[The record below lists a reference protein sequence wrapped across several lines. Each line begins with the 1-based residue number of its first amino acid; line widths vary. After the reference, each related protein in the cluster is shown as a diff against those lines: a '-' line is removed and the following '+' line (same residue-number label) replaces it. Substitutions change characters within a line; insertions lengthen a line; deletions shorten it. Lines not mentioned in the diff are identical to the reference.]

1 MTLIINTIIDKG
13 PIIFLRLAE
22 GNVGE
27 TDAIIAS
34 SYNSEFNDISVQYVN
49 LTQINSIYEDKY
61 SLSPRKDV
69 LFDFYI
75 PQSTF
80 YLSDTGLP
88 TFSSVQARSFRYTDG
103 ADKRLITQ
111 DTQQEKDI
119 NAGKDWNL
127 PKLGLGECYVP
138 SSMANSFN
146 LNKGSFVYMKFI
158 YTNEMIIL
166 WDHYL
171 VRKNITTEFIP
182 KFTQAVVAPCKVAG
196 TFTSAGGKLA
206 TSDGENAIFMEIEHY
221 YEWIG
226 PYTGLEYTNT
236 EMSGFRDFLKTKWA
250 RGYDFADY
258 VVMNFPDPRI
268 DYYKDSDYD
277 NLQKK
282 VVSYTNNL
290 VTDLGFFPESVSCV
304 ILEELQTLS
313 LALVFLGLIFSIVA
327 ILFVILSILLIYSLL
342 MVTVEEK
349 SFEIGIYRMVGLNKF
364 GLVSM
369 VLLKAFFFVIPAVIA
384 GFLVSV
390 L

>member
-27 TDAIIAS
+27 TDAIIES
-34 SYNSEFNDISVQYVN
+34 SYNTDYVDVSIRYVN
-49 LTQINSIYEDKY
+49 LTQIRSIYEDKY

-69 LFDFYI
+69 YFDFHI
-75 PQSTF
+75 PPNNISV
-80 YLSDTGLP
+80 SNTGLP
-88 TFSSVQARSFRYTDG
+88 TFTYGQVLLFQFNDG
-103 ADKRLITQ
+103 GDKSLITQ

-119 NAGKDWNL
+119 KAGKDWNQ
-127 PKLGLGECYVP
+127 PKLKLGECYVP
-138 SSMANSFN
+138 SSMADSFDITE
-146 LNKGSFVYMKFI
+146 GSFVYMAFP
-158 YTNEMIIL
+158 YANEMFIL

-171 VRKNITTEFIP
+171 VRNNISTT
-182 KFTQAVVAPCKVAG
+182 FTPNFNLHVVAPCKVAG
-196 TFTSAGGKLA
+196 IFTSAGGKVSS
-206 TSDGENAIFMEIEHY
+206 SDGESTIFMEIEYY
-221 YEWIG
+221 YEWIS
-226 PYTGLEYTNT
+226 PYTALHHQNT
-236 EMSGFRDFLKTKWA
+236 DMNGFRDFLKTKWA

-277 NLQKK
+277 NVQKK

-290 VTDLGFFPESVSCV
+290 VTDLGFFPESVNCV
-304 ILEELQTLS
+304 ILKELQTLS

-384 GFLVSV
+384 GFLVSM